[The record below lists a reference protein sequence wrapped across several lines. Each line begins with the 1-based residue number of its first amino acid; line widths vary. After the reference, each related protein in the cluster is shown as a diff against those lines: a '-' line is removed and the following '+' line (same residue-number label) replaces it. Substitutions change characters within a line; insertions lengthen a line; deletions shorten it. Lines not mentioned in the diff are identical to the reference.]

1 MSSSGRVAKNTV
13 VLYVRMMI
21 VMFINLFTVRI
32 VLNAL
37 GEEDYGIYNVIGG
50 VITMLSGV
58 TSVLAAATQRFYSY
72 ALGEKKAEGL
82 TQIFSASFNIYII
95 VSAFVIIIG
104 ETIGLWFVN
113 SQLVIPDSRLAAAN
127 WIYQF
132 SILSFVLSM
141 LQSPFSSA
149 VIAHED
155 MGVFALV
162 SFCECVFKFG
172 AAWLL
177 LVSPIDRLTFHG
189 ALILLVYIFSFSF
202 YYLWG
207 RLKYAEC
214 HYRKVNDRKLYKE
227 LFSFSGWTLFGSLAG
242 VGMSQVNTLL
252 VNIFFGPIAN
262 AARAIA
268 IQINGA
274 LNSFS
279 GNFIMAVRPPMIKA
293 YAEGDFAYL
302 NRLFT
307 LSNKFIYYCML
318 FIALP
323 LLFEMNTILNLWLKT
338 ASQQTVVFSQLIVIY
353 AVILSLNN
361 PISIIMQAAGKVK
374 EYYVPVESFTLLCPV
389 ATYVL
394 FKLGLPAESTFWA
407 MIGAIILSH
416 CVRIWCIRRYYSG
429 FSLRDYVVGFIIPA
443 GLVTILS
450 SALVYI
456 ISTTMAEGVWRL
468 IIILFASFLIVAI
481 LAIILGLNKL
491 ERQYLKVTLISK
503 FRRSNE

>member
-1 MSSSGRVAKNTV
+1 MPSSGRVAKNTV
-13 VLYVRMMI
+13 VLYLRMMI

-72 ALGEKKAEGL
+72 AIGEKKSENL
-82 TQIFSASFNIYII
+82 TQTFSTSINIYII
-95 VSAFVIIIG
+95 VSAAVIVIG
-104 ETIGLWFVN
+104 ETIGLWLVN
-113 SQLVIPDSRLAAAN
+113 TQLVIPDNRIVAAN

-155 MGVFALV
+155 MGIFALV
-162 SFCECVFKFG
+162 SFSECIFKFG

-177 LVSPIDRLTFHG
+177 VVSPIDRLVFHG
-189 ALILLVYIFSFSF
+189 ALILLVYFGVFSF

-207 RLKYAEC
+207 RYNYEEC
-214 HYRKVNDRKLYKE
+214 HYKRVNDKKLYKD

-268 IQINGA
+268 LQINGA

-279 GNFIMAVRPPMIKA
+279 GNFIMAIRPPMIKA
-293 YAEGDFAYL
+293 YAEGDYNYL

-307 LSNKFIYYCML
+307 LSNKFVFYCML

-323 LLFEMNTILNLWLKT
+323 LLLEMNTILNLWLKT
-338 ASQQTVVFSQLIVIY
+338 VSQQTVVFSQLIVIY

-394 FKLGLPAESTFWA
+394 FKLGFPAESTFWA

-416 CVRIWCIRRYYSG
+416 CVRIWCIKKYYVG
-429 FSLRDYVVGFIIPA
+429 FSLRDYVIGFMAPA
-443 GLVTILS
+443 GLVTLLS
-450 SALVYI
+450 SI
-456 ISTTMAEGVWRL
+456 IVFFIATSLSEGLLR
-468 IIILFASFLIVAI
+468 
-481 LAIILGLNKL
+481 LAIVLLSSFVVVFVFAIVLGLNKI
-491 ERQYLKVTLISK
+491 EKQYLKATIVSK
-503 FRRSNE
+503 FKHSNE